1 MARVGQWGH
10 KMQMQAVNRFWW
22 AMLALLLG
30 GAWWGSA
37 QAQVAPV
44 IRTFTVQQV
53 PALTPG
59 TELVFKLSG
68 TAGGQARVALTGS
81 DNTVTLRE
89 TRAGQ
94 YEGAYTLN
102 RRDRVAFDSPVQATL
117 QVGERQVQAPLGQ
130 TLLTATA
137 HKAALDAAQPAV
149 VLDHF
154 ASQADGYA
162 GGDEI
167 AFTVRGSPGGKASV
181 RMAGTDAVVELVEGK
196 PGEYS
201 GRYTIRSRDRISA
214 TSQATLRL
222 SNGVRSQEWTKALN
236 AGPLQP
242 TLAARQS
249 CPTCGVVQS
258 VQVVE
263 VPAEPGYTGAIAG
276 GVAGAVLGNQIGKGD
291 GRTVASILGAVGGAY
306 AGREIEKRV
315 AKTQRYDVT
324 VRLHNGQVQT
334 ISHAQDLGLKV
345 GAQVKIV
352 DGAVVAND

>member
-1 MARVGQWGH
+1 M
-10 KMQMQAVNRFWW
+10 NRLWMGKWWW
-22 AMLALLLG
+22 AALALLG
-30 GAWWGSA
+30 GWVVAGA
-37 QAQVAPV
+37 ALAQVTPV
-44 IRTFTVQQV
+44 IRVFSVQQV

-68 TAGGQARVALTGS
+68 TAGGQASVALSGS

-94 YEGAYTLN
+94 YEGAYTLS
-102 RRDRVAFDSPVQATL
+102 RRDPVKYDSQVQATL
-117 QVGERQVQAPLGQ
+117 KVGERQVQAPLGQ
-130 TLLTATA
+130 TLLTASA
-137 HKAALDAAQPAV
+137 HRAAMDAALPAPV
-149 VLDHF
+149 VDYF
-154 ASQADGYA
+154 ATQSDGYA

-167 AFTVRGSPGGKASV
+167 VVTVRGSPGGKASV
-181 RMAGTDAVVELVEGK
+181 RLAGSDAMVDLIEQAAGQ
-196 PGEYS
+196 YS

-222 SNGVRSQEWTKALN
+222 SSGNRSQELSKAIN
-236 AGPLQP
+236 AQPLQP

-249 CPTCGVVQS
+249 CATCGVVQS

-315 AKTQRYDVT
+315 VKSQRHDVT

-334 ISHAQDLGLKV
+334 VSHTQDPGLKV

-352 DGAVVAND
+352 DGVVVAND